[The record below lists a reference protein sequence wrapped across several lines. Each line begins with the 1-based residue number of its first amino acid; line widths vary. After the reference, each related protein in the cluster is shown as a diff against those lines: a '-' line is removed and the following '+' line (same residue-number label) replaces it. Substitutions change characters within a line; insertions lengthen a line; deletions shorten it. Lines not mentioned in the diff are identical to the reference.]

1 MKRLFGIAALACTIA
16 TSVSFAAQL
25 EDVGSITF
33 PTSGSAE
40 AQPYFL
46 RGVGIL
52 HSFGWKQAIEQFQKA
67 QALDSGFA
75 MAYWGESL
83 CYNHPLITELDLDS
97 PRAVLTRLGETPQE
111 RANKAPTDRE
121 RGFLAAVEALFFGE
135 GDTAQRRNAYM
146 LAMQRL
152 HERYSDDPEV
162 AAFYALS
169 LLSAAGGDNDASLRL
184 RVRAG
189 AIAMELSTAYP
200 NHPGAVHYTI
210 HAFDDPVHAPLALP
224 AAWKFAEIAPA
235 VSHARHMPS
244 HIFIQHGM
252 WREVSRSNQSAF
264 EAAEALWEPGDSAG
278 DMVHSLDWGQ
288 YGDLQLGD
296 YAKARQWIAKM
307 EEIAAK
313 TQGQPRP
320 AQALPRVKARY
331 IIETEQ
337 WATQPITDESSGSEL
352 LATGMSAIAL
362 GDLKLAQKAEQ
373 RLGELVEESEASDA
387 SYYAFTVRPLRIMQ
401 KEIAALVLLEK
412 GKRDEAI
419 AVLEEGVAIAEAGSA
434 PRGAANPIK
443 PVHELM
449 AETLLELGESEQ
461 AVSYF
466 EKSLLRTPNRPQSML
481 GLARAK
487 LELGDPVAAAKQ
499 YKKLAYVWEGR
510 DVPAMVEIN
519 QRLESLAARDR

>member
-1 MKRLFGIAALACTIA
+1 MKRLFGIAVLACAMA
-16 TSVSFAAQL
+16 TTASFAAQL

-33 PTSGSAE
+33 PTSGSPE
-40 AQPYFL
+40 AQPHFL

-52 HSFGWKQAIEQFQKA
+52 HSFGWKQAIERFQTA
-67 QALDSGFA
+67 QELDPDFA

-83 CYNHPLITELDLDS
+83 CYNHPLITEFDLDS
-97 PRAVLTRLGETPQE
+97 PKAVLRRLGATPQA

-135 GDTAQRRNAYM
+135 GDTAQRRTAYM

-152 HERYSDDPEV
+152 YERYSDDPEV

-169 LLSAAGGDNDASLRL
+169 LLSAAGGDNDRSLRM

-200 NHPGAVHYTI
+200 NHPGGVHYTI

-224 AAWKFAEIAPA
+224 AARKFAEIAPA

-264 EAAEALWEPGDSAG
+264 EAAQALWEPGDSAG

-296 YAKARQWIAKM
+296 YAKARQWIVKM
-307 EEIAAK
+307 EAIARE
-313 TQGQPRP
+313 TEGQARP

-337 WATQPITDESSGSEL
+337 WAIQPVTDESSGSEL

-362 GDLKLAQKAEQ
+362 GDLKLAEKVEKRLAALAQEAEA
-373 RLGELVEESEASDA
+373 GDG
-387 SYYAFTVRPLRIMQ
+387 SYYAFTTKPLRIMQ

-419 AVLEEGVAIAEAGSA
+419 AVLEEGIAIAEAGSA
-434 PRGAANPIK
+434 PRGPANPIK
-443 PVHELM
+443 PVHELL

-461 AVSYF
+461 AVTYF
-466 EKSLLRTPNRPQSML
+466 EKSLQRTPNRPQSML

-487 LELGDPVAAAKQ
+487 VELGDPVAAAKQ
-499 YKKLAYVWEGR
+499 YRKLAYVWEGR
-510 DVPAMVEIN
+510 DVPALVEIN
-519 QRLESLAARDR
+519 QHLETFAARDR